1 MKIIELPREGM
12 QSSPFIIPTRKKI
25 EYINL
30 LLKAG
35 FHTVEMGS
43 MASPKFVPQVADTV
57 DVIRNLDLTGS
68 KSKLMVLVLNT
79 RGAEILSGLEQV
91 DCISYPYSISPVFL
105 KKNLN
110 ATQEKSFED
119 VRAIVE
125 ICRETK
131 KEAVIYLSM
140 TFGNP
145 YGDEWSMDILRK
157 HIGKLADAGAKVIP
171 LSNVSV
177 RIDEK
182 MVRDV
187 FIDVQKAFPDL
198 EFGLHLHTDGKNQGA
213 LIDAA
218 LETGITRFDSVLHG
232 LGGCPMTGGKMLGN
246 LDTTYLLHHLEQKK
260 INTNIDEQIFKR
272 AGQMATKVFLPSE

>member
-1 MKIIELPREGM
+1 
-12 QSSPFIIPTRKKI
+12 
-25 EYINL
+25 
-30 LLKAG
+30 
-35 FHTVEMGS
+35 

-57 DVIRNLDLTGS
+57 DVIKNLDLTDS

-119 VRAIVE
+119 VRAILE
-125 ICRETK
+125 ICRQTR

-157 HIGKLADAGAKVIP
+157 LTPLTVWLRKCNWSRHKRTNNNTVLMQYFFYQLIFTDRGTILIP
-171 LSNVSV
+171 RRL
-177 RIDEK
+177 
-182 MVRDV
+182 M
-187 FIDVQKAFPDL
+187 
-198 EFGLHLHTDGKNQGA
+198 
-213 LIDAA
+213 
-218 LETGITRFDSVLHG
+218 
-232 LGGCPMTGGKMLGN
+232 
-246 LDTTYLLHHLEQKK
+246 
-260 INTNIDEQIFKR
+260 
-272 AGQMATKVFLPSE
+272 